1 MEDLAKN
8 GQKGLLLLA
17 ELSQQAAI
25 TGEMGYQYTERY
37 LHKGKYRETPKN
49 WTSIGYEMH
58 GSSEVLL

>member
-25 TGEMGYQYTERY
+25 IGEMGYQYTERY
-37 LHKGKYRETPKN
+37 LHKGKYRETPE
-49 WTSIGYEMH
+49 IGIN
-58 GSSEVLL
+58 GL